1 MLSATL
7 LCLVVGIVDGDTLKA
22 RCEGTQV
29 TIRLAEIDAPEK
41 RQPFNKESKQSLSDL
56 CFDKKAIVTS
66 QRIDRYRRMIGYV
79 ECNGKD
85 ASTEQIKGGMA
96 WVYDKYVSNR
106 GLYNL
111 QNAAQSKRK
120 GLWADAN
127 PSPPWE
133 WRKQRRMVNN

>member
-1 MLSATL
+1 MPYCGHLRWRYAESAL
-7 LCLVVGIVDGDTLKA
+7 RRNSSNHSSC
-22 RCEGTQV
+22 C
-29 TIRLAEIDAPEK
+29 IDAPEK
-41 RQPFNKESKQSLSDL
+41 RQAFNKESKQSLSDL

-85 ASTEQIKGGMA
+85 ASIEQIKGGMA

-120 GLWADAN
+120 GL
-127 PSPPWE
+127 
-133 WRKQRRMVNN
+133 